1 MTNLP
6 WAIAILI
13 VVLAL
18 HLVEEI
24 KTDFR
29 RRFPLGEMPS
39 PLFIGGNIVVYLFS
53 FLTFLLAISKNNLAV
68 PLAWV
73 LAIAM
78 LLNGIV
84 HIVIMIVRRAYFPG
98 GATAFILIPCS
109 GNLIL
114 LLINRG

>member
-18 HLVEEI
+18 HLIEEI

-29 RRFPLGEMPS
+29 RKFPLGEMPR
-39 PLFIGGNIVVYLFS
+39 PVFVGGNVAVYLFS
-53 FLTFLLAISKNNLAV
+53 FLTLLLAVYKNHLAV
-68 PLAWV
+68 PFAWV
-73 LAIAM
+73 FAIAM

-84 HIVIMIVRRAYFPG
+84 HIVIMLKRKAYFPG
-98 GATAFILIPCS
+98 GVTALILIPCS
-109 GNLIL
+109 GNLIFS
-114 LLINRG
+114 LINPG